1 MFDIPPAIII
11 YISQNEYE
19 VSFTIKKPYAKT
31 SEVVKATSTTAARN
45 IIKARYGENNVTIH
59 SVKEVKKPD

>member
-1 MFDIPPAIII
+1 MFDIPPAIVIS
-11 YISQNEYE
+11 ISQNEYE
-19 VSFTIKKPYAKT
+19 VSFTIKKPYTKT

-45 IIKARYGENNVTIH
+45 IIKARYCESNVTIH